1 MQNKHTTLDQT
12 KEYSYWIIFLGIILV
27 GSTLRAPLT
36 SVGALIPAIR
46 DDLSISHTVAGLI
59 TTLPLLAFALLSPL
73 APKISRRIGMERT
86 IFLSLLI
93 LLLGIILRSLFGVS
107 FLFAGTILIGI
118 GISFGNVL
126 MPVAVQLN
134 FPLRVGVVMGLYAV
148 FMNVFAAIASGI
160 SVPLASLTKYDW
172 RFSLIF
178 WALLIIVAI
187 FLWLPQLKNGKE
199 KRKVKARSAPKSN
212 KLWRSPLA
220 WQITIFMGLQSL
232 MFYTLITWLPDIL
245 AVYGYSQSAAG
256 WMLFLMQLFII
267 PITFVIPVIAER
279 LNQQSLLGG
288 IVGLSFMLGVSGLL
302 TGNKGIIPI
311 AIIILGMAG
320 GAAFSLCMMLFSLR
334 TKDGDQAAEMSGM
347 AQSFGYLLAALGPT
361 LFGALHDL
369 TNSWTA
375 PLLLLIALGA
385 IILVTAALSGKKQKI
400 GI

>member
-1 MQNKHTTLDQT
+1 
-12 KEYSYWIIFLGIILV
+12 
-27 GSTLRAPLT
+27 
-36 SVGALIPAIR
+36 
-46 DDLSISHTVAGLI
+46 
-59 TTLPLLAFALLSPL
+59 
-73 APKISRRIGMERT
+73 
-86 IFLSLLI
+86 
-93 LLLGIILRSLFGVS
+93 SLFGVS
-107 FLFAGTILIGI
+107 FLFDGTIIIGI
-118 GISFGNVL
+118 GIAFGNVL

-148 FMNVFAAIASGI
+148 FMNVFAAIDSGI

-187 FLWLPQLKNGKE
+187 FLLLPLLKNGKE
-199 KRKVKARSAPKSN
+199 KRKVIARSAPKSN

-288 IVGLSFMLGVSGLL
+288 IIGLSFMLGVSGLL

-311 AIIILGMAG
+311 AIIIL
-320 GAAFSLCMMLFSLR
+320 
-334 TKDGDQAAEMSGM
+334 
-347 AQSFGYLLAALGPT
+347 
-361 LFGALHDL
+361 
-369 TNSWTA
+369 
-375 PLLLLIALGA
+375 
-385 IILVTAALSGKKQKI
+385 
-400 GI
+400 